1 MFEFQGMWLPD
12 GEKHFPEWMAKSG
25 EIVDGRGTYQIKKW
39 RACLPLFKKR
49 RRAVDVGAHVGFW
62 SLQMFQRFDEV
73 EAFEP
78 VDEFR
83 SCWIR
88 NVIAG
93 GEDSKSYGS
102 ILWDDGLSLHAYAL
116 GAADG
121 SVSLTSPPL
130 EDGISS
136 GGTYVSG
143 AGAIPMRTLDS
154 FEFTDVDFVKID
166 CEGYEEQVVQ
176 GGRET
181 LLRWKPCVIVEQK
194 QHIMS
199 KNFGI
204 TGTPAVDLLKKLGA
218 IVRKEIGGDYIMT
231 WD

>member
-1 MFEFQGMWLPD
+1 MFQFQGMWLPD

-25 EIVDGRGTYQIKKW
+25 EIFDGRGTYQIKKW
-39 RACLPLFKKR
+39 RACVPWIKQWR
-49 RRAVDVGAHVGFW
+49 RSIDVGAHVGFW
-62 SLQMFQRFDEV
+62 SIQMLRRFERV
-73 EAFEP
+73 EMFEP
-78 VDEFR
+78 VASFR
-83 SCWIR
+83 ECLKR
-88 NVIAG
+88 NTFISVEALRVEG
-93 GEDSKSYGS
+93 Q
-102 ILWDDGLSLHAYAL
+102 SLYPFAL
-116 GAADG
+116 GAAEG
-121 SVSLTSPPL
+121 SVALTSPPL

-136 GGTYVSG
+136 GGTYISG
-143 AGAIPMRTLDS
+143 AGAIPLKTLDS
-154 FEFTDVDFVKID
+154 FGFVGVDFVKID

-181 LLRWKPCVIVEQK
+181 FLRWKPCVIVEQK

-204 TGTPAVDLLKKLGA
+204 TGTPAVDLLKELGA